1 MLCKSLN
8 WIFWDEPLPG
18 DNGSSLIDLPSESE
32 GLETAGVADTFWVAA
47 DVVETALFETDE
59 DGSARDP
66 GVVLCTLD
74 VL

>member
-1 MLCKSLN
+1 
-8 WIFWDEPLPG
+8 
-18 DNGSSLIDLPSESE
+18 LIDLPSESE